1 VVHQQLAAETYST
14 EKIVSFVS
22 FLHVFCFCFGLRLH
36 ISHHVY
42 YSQVVSAAKQISL
55 IFTPH
60 NLQSILLMSNN
71 LLAGKKG
78 IIFGALDEKSIAWK
92 TALACHAQGAQIVLT
107 NAPVA
112 LRMGE
117 INKLAEA
124 VQAPVIGADVTNMD
138 DLKKLFEE
146 AQKHFGGGVDFILHS
161 IGMSLNVRKGK
172 HYTEMNYEWNQK
184 TLDISAMSLHRV
196 LRTAWEMDALN
207 EWGSVVALTY
217 IAAQRVFPDYNEMAD
232 AKALL
237 ESVARSFG
245 YQYGIRKKVRVNT
258 ISQSPTRTTAGSGVK
273 GFDAFIDYAE
283 KMSPLGNASAEA
295 CADYCVSLF
304 SDLGR
309 FVTMQNL
316 FHDGG
321 FSFTGVSEAVINS
334 IMPPTE

>member
-1 VVHQQLAAETYST
+1 
-14 EKIVSFVS
+14 
-22 FLHVFCFCFGLRLH
+22 
-36 ISHHVY
+36 
-42 YSQVVSAAKQISL
+42 
-55 IFTPH
+55 
-60 NLQSILLMSNN
+60 MSNN
-71 LLAGKKG
+71 LLKGKKG

-92 TALACHAQGAQIVLT
+92 TAMACHEQGAQIVLT

-124 VQAPVIGADVTNMD
+124 VQAPVIGADVTNSD

-146 AQKHFGGGVDFILHS
+146 AQKHFNGGVDFVLHS

-196 LRTAWEMDALN
+196 LRTAWDMDAIN

-245 YQYGIRKKVRVNT
+245 YHYGVRKKVRVNT
-258 ISQSPTRTTAGSGVK
+258 VSQSPTRTTAGSGVK
-273 GFDAFIDYAE
+273 GFDLFVDYAE
-283 KMSPLGNASAEA
+283 KMSPLGNAPAEA
-295 CADYCVSLF
+295 CANYCVALF
-304 SDLGR
+304 SDLTKY
-309 FVTMQNL
+309 VTMQNL

-321 FSFTGVSEAVINS
+321 FSYTGVTADVIAQ
-334 IMPPTE
+334 MEK